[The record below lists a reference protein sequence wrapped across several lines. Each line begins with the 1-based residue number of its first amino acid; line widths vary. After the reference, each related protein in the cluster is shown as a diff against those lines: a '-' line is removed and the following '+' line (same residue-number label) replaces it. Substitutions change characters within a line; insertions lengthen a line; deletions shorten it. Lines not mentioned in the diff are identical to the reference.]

1 MARKANRGRGGKKI
15 SKVLDHKAT
24 VDLEAASQSVIGDA
38 DMDEEEENCENLMLC
53 DKEKVLKLD
62 VQSLPIENSSGKVE
76 MEVVSSCH
84 DMGNT
89 SHSGDPILESSV
101 QIAQE
106 KVTQDWR
113 KLFQHEKS
121 IGALQYFAPSCED
134 GRVVVKPPLKAIE
147 EGISKWSPSLV
158 GQFLDKPLP
167 YYIVKRTVESIWAQY
182 GKVEVF
188 LLENGL
194 YLFRFADEK
203 MRDEVMEAKVWHI
216 ANKPLILRKWTPG
229 MQLLKLSLSSIPIWI
244 KLHNLPIE
252 FWNATCLSY
261 VASGVGKPLCADSV
275 TEEQQR
281 LGFARVLV
289 EVDMESNFPKEI
301 EVVGVDGSRVVVG
314 IEYPWLPVKC
324 KKCKSFG
331 HLSHACSKVDK
342 QVWLPKKPET
352 VQNLNVESVV
362 EKAVTEPKWNVVR
375 ASRKTPSSKVN
386 VSQKHWSNSFHL
398 LARADGRH
406 ESGEVRG
413 SGTFSSIQRALETA
427 LADENAK
434 VKGKGQMGDEEE
446 VLRRGFSPTL

>member
-1 MARKANRGRGGKKI
+1 
-15 SKVLDHKAT
+15 
-24 VDLEAASQSVIGDA
+24 
-38 DMDEEEENCENLMLC
+38 
-53 DKEKVLKLD
+53 
-62 VQSLPIENSSGKVE
+62 
-76 MEVVSSCH
+76 MEVVSSFLEVEDVNH
-84 DMGNT
+84 SDM
-89 SHSGDPILESSV
+89 SIEEPHV
-101 QIAQE
+101 QIAP
-106 KVTQDWR
+106 KNVAQDWR

-121 IGALQYFAPSCED
+121 IGALQYFAPSCEN
-134 GRVVVKPPLKAIE
+134 GKVVVKPPLEAIE
-147 EGISKWSPSLV
+147 EGISKWSSSLI
-158 GQFLDKPLP
+158 GQFFDKRLP
-167 YYIVKRTVESIWAQY
+167 YYIVKKTMESIWAQY
-182 GKVEVF
+182 GKIEVF

-203 MRDEVMEAKVWHI
+203 LRDEVMEAKVWYI

-289 EVDMESNFPKEI
+289 EVDMNSNFPKEL

-324 KKCKSFG
+324 KKCKTFG
-331 HLSHACSKVDK
+331 HPSHACTKVEK
-342 QVWLPKKPET
+342 QVWLPKKPEP
-352 VQNLNVESVV
+352 VQNLHVDPMV
-362 EKAVTEPKWNVVR
+362 EKVVNEPKWNVAR

-398 LARADGRH
+398 LVRADDVQVS
-406 ESGEVRG
+406 E
-413 SGTFSSIQRALETA
+413 QRRKKEC
-427 LADENAK
+427 
-434 VKGKGQMGDEEE
+434 
-446 VLRRGFSPTL
+446 R

>member
-1 MARKANRGRGGKKI
+1 MAIKANRGRGGKKI
-15 SKVLDHKAT
+15 SKVLDHKVS
-24 VDLEAASQSVIGDA
+24 VDLEVATQSVIDDA
-38 DMDEEEENCENLMLC
+38 YMDEEEENCENLMLC

-62 VQSLPIENSSGKVE
+62 VQSLPIENSFSKVD
-76 MEVVSSCH
+76 MEIVSSCH
-84 DMGNT
+84 EVGDVI
-89 SHSGDPILESSV
+89 HSGDPILEPPV

-134 GRVVVKPPLKAIE
+134 GRVGVKPPLKAIE

-203 MRDEVMEAKVWHI
+203 LRDEVMEAKVWHI

-261 VASGVGKPLCADSV
+261 VASGVGKPLCADFV
-275 TEEQQR
+275 TEEQQQR

-289 EVDMESNFPKEI
+289 EVDMDSNFPKEI
-301 EVVGVDGSRVVVG
+301 EVVGVDGSKVVVG

-331 HLSHACSKVDK
+331 HLSDACSKVDK
-342 QVWLPKKPET
+342 QVWLPKKPEP
-352 VQNLNVESVV
+352 V
-362 EKAVTEPKWNVVR
+362 
-375 ASRKTPSSKVN
+375 
-386 VSQKHWSNSFHL
+386 
-398 LARADGRH
+398 
-406 ESGEVRG
+406 
-413 SGTFSSIQRALETA
+413 
-427 LADENAK
+427 
-434 VKGKGQMGDEEE
+434 
-446 VLRRGFSPTL
+446 